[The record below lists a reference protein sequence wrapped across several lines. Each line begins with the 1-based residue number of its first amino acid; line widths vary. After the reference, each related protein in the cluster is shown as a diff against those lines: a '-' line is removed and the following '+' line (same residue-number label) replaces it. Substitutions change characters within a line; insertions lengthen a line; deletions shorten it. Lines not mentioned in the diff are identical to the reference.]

1 MMHDITDRETITNLK
16 LQNQNKDKFIQEMSH
31 ELKTPI
37 QGILGILTLLE
48 KEVNTEQGNRLV
60 SLCKNNAYLLTNLVG
75 SMTDNQLYTMNLL
88 TINPTYFNLNFLI
101 KEIKKLFEFPL
112 AERKLFFN
120 IKSMIPEDTVVF
132 NDR

>member
-75 SMTDNQLYTMNLL
+75 SMIDNQLYTMNLL